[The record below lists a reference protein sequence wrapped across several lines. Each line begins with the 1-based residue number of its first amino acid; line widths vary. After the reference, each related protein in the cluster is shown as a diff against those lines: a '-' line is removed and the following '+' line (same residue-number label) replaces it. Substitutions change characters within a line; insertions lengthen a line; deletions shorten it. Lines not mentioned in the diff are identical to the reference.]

1 MIENASNF
9 QALLLDRSLRHSL
22 NYWPKLLV
30 CVDKIL
36 SILDALIENEY
47 VSYIRILY
55 IFR

>member
-22 NYWPKLLV
+22 NYWPKVLV